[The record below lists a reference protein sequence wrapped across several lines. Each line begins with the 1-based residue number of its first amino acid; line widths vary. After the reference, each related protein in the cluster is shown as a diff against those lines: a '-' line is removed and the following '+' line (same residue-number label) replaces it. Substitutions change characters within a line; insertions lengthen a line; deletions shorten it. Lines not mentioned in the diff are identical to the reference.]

1 VERPRNGGRAKR
13 LAVRIVCLR
22 WALSLLSI
30 SALPAQ
36 SLIFEHVTVIDATG
50 APPRKDWSV
59 AIDNGLITT
68 IAKNIRPPRSQQKR
82 VRVINAKGKFL
93 IPGLWD
99 MHIHLGPP
107 DIFFPLL
114 VANGITGVRE
124 MFTGIPI
131 ATIRQWR
138 ASHDALGPD
147 VPRIVAPGFLDGP
160 PMLSTGPPPPG
171 AIAIA
176 TPEQARF
183 AVRALAATG
192 VDFLKVYN
200 SIPRDAYFA
209 LAEEARAIG
218 IPFAGHVPEAVS
230 PAEASDAGQR
240 SEEHL
245 INILLAC
252 STDEEKLRA
261 ARIATMLSQR
271 ISGEERMR
279 ELAFPNPAGL
289 IDTYSESKAAALF
302 QTFVKNGTWHTPTL
316 VLLDGFAHARDQ
328 DFVDDPRRKYLPKA
342 WTQAWDP
349 RNTFFLKDLFVKDG
363 APNDSRYNGLN
374 VRVRV
379 LLERY
384 EKLVGDMHR
393 AGVEFLAGT
402 DANGVNP
409 VFPAFGLHR
418 ELELLVASG
427 LTPLEAL
434 QCATR
439 NPARYFGQAKQGG
452 TIEIGKAADLVL
464 LNADPLADIRNT
476 ERIEAVVMRGR
487 YYSRDDLDTLLTKV
501 AALVAK

>member
-1 VERPRNGGRAKR
+1 MSGAWS
-13 LAVRIVCLR
+13 LA
-22 WALSLLSI
+22 LLLI
-30 SALPAQ
+30 SGIALPAQ

-50 APPRKDWSV
+50 AAPRKNLSV

-68 IAKNIRPPRSQQKR
+68 IAPKIRPPRSQQKR
-82 VRVINAKGKFL
+82 VRVIEAKGKFL

-138 ASHDALGPD
+138 ILPD
-147 VPRIVAPGFLDGP
+147 TPRIVAPGFLDGP
-160 PMLSTGPPPPG
+160 PMLSNGPPPPG
-171 AIAIA
+171 AFAIA
-176 TPEQARF
+176 TPDQARF

-192 VDFLKVYN
+192 VDFLKVYS

-209 LAEEARAIG
+209 LASEARAIG
-218 IPFAGHVPEAVS
+218 IPFAGHVPEEVS
-230 PAEASDAGQR
+230 PAEASEAGQR

-245 INILLAC
+245 INIMLAC

-261 ARIATMLSQR
+261 ARVATMLSQT
-271 ISGEERMR
+271 ISGEQRMR
-279 ELAFPNPAGL
+279 ELAFPDPAGL
-289 IDTYSESKAAALF
+289 FDTYSVEKAAALF
-302 QTFVKNGTWHTPTL
+302 QTFVKNGTWQTPTL
-316 VLLDGFAHARDQ
+316 ALLDGFAHARDR
-328 DFVDDPRRKYLPKA
+328 DFIDDPRRKYLPKA

-363 APNDSRYNGLN
+363 VPNDSRYNGLN

-384 EKLVGDMHR
+384 EQLVGDMHR

-402 DANGVNP
+402 DANGLNP

-439 NPARYFGQAKQGG
+439 NPARYFGQANQGG

-487 YYSRDDLDTLLTKV
+487 YFSREDLDAMLANVTTKV
-501 AALVAK
+501 AALAAK

>member
-1 VERPRNGGRAKR
+1 M
-13 LAVRIVCLR
+13 LR
-22 WALSLLSI
+22 GSSLVLLLI
-30 SALPAQ
+30 SGIALPAQ

-50 APPRKDWSV
+50 APPRKNLSV
-59 AIDNGLITT
+59 AIDNGVITT
-68 IAKNIRPPRSQQKR
+68 IAQKIHPPRSQQKR
-82 VRVINAKGKFL
+82 VRIIEAKGKFL

-131 ATIRQWR
+131 STIRQWR
-138 ASHDALGPD
+138 ILPD
-147 VPRIVAPGFLDGP
+147 TPRIVAPGFLDGP
-160 PMLSTGPPPPG
+160 PMLSNGPPPPG
-171 AIAIA
+171 AFAIA
-176 TPEQARF
+176 TPDQARF

-192 VDFLKVYN
+192 VDFLKVY
-200 SIPRDAYFA
+200 SSVPRDAYFA
-209 LAEEARAIG
+209 LAAEARAIG
-218 IPFAGHVPEAVS
+218 IPFAGHVPEEVS
-230 PAEASDAGQR
+230 PAEASEAGQR

-245 INILLAC
+245 INIMLAC

-261 ARIATMLSQR
+261 ARIATMLSQT

-279 ELAFPNPAGL
+279 DLAFPDPAGL
-289 IDTYSESKAAALF
+289 FDTYSQSKAAALF
-302 QTFVKNGTWHTPTL
+302 QTFVKNGTWQTPTL

-328 DFVDDPRRKYLPKA
+328 DFIDDPRRKYLPKA

-363 APNDSRYNGLN
+363 APNDSRYNALN

-384 EKLVGDMHR
+384 EQLVGDMHR

-402 DANGVNP
+402 DANGLNP

-439 NPARYFGQAKQGG
+439 NPARYFGQAGQGG

-487 YYSRDDLDTLLTKV
+487 YFSREDLDGLLAQV
-501 AALVAK
+501 AVLAAK

>member
-1 VERPRNGGRAKR
+1 MIEVA
-13 LAVRIVCLR
+13 RIR
-22 WALSLLSI
+22 TGFLLLI
-30 SALPAQ
+30 SAAILPAQ

-50 APPRKDWSV
+50 AAPRKDWSV
-59 AIDNGLITT
+59 AVDNGLITT
-68 IAKNIRPPRSQQKR
+68 IAKNIHPPRSQQKR
-82 VRVINAKGKFL
+82 VRVIDAKGKFL

-138 ASHDALGPD
+138 ILPD
-147 VPRIVAPGFLDGP
+147 TPRIVAPGFLDGP

-183 AVRALAATG
+183 AVRALAASG
-192 VDFLKVYN
+192 VDFLKVYS

-240 SEEHL
+240 SQEHL

-261 ARIATMLSQR
+261 ARIATMLSQQ

-328 DFVDDPRRKYLPKA
+328 DFVDDPRRKYLPKP

-349 RNTFFLKDLFVKDG
+349 HNTFFLKDLFMKDG

-487 YYSRDDLDTLLTKV
+487 YYSRDDLDALLTNVTAKV
-501 AALVAK
+501 AALVANPAR